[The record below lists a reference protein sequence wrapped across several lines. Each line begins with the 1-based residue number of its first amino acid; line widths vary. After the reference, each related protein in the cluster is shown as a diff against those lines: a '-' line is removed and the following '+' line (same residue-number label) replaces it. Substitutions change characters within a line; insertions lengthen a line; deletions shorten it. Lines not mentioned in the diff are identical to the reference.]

1 MRKGVFF
8 LFYSKYE
15 FLDHKETTTPNDSSL
30 SLSPSLNRRSTTT
43 KRARLST
50 IGQYDYTNTNNLS
63 MVNLPPS
70 TTDLLSPN
78 HHQTVIN
85 DDNHQRQQRKLD
97 PRSCAECG
105 KVLFSD
111 KTHLLH
117 CQTHAKNEK
126 QCWICGRNDD
136 DIKKHILNEHGNQKF
151 TNTGFK
157 VTQIE
162 LFF

>member
-1 MRKGVFF
+1 
-8 LFYSKYE
+8 
-15 FLDHKETTTPNDSSL
+15 
-30 SLSPSLNRRSTTT
+30 
-43 KRARLST
+43 
-50 IGQYDYTNTNNLS
+50 

-78 HHQTVIN
+78 HHHQLTTIN
-85 DDNHQRQQRKLD
+85 DETNSNIPSRQ
-97 PRSCAECG
+97 PRPCAECG

-126 QCWICGRNDD
+126 QCWICGINDD
-136 DIKKHILNEHGNQKF
+136 DIKKHIVNEHGNQKF

-157 VTQIE
+157 VKE
-162 LFF
+162 FLLFFFCIRNGFF

>member
-1 MRKGVFF
+1 MT
-8 LFYSKYE
+8 L
-15 FLDHKETTTPNDSSL
+15 NDSSL
-30 SLSPSLNRRSTTT
+30 SLSPSLIRRSTPT
-43 KRARLST
+43 KRQRLST
-50 IGQYDYTNTNNLS
+50 SGQYDYTNTHNNLS
-63 MVNLPPS
+63 MVNLPLT

-78 HHQTVIN
+78 HHQTLVN

-126 QCWICGRNDD
+126 QCWICGVSDN
-136 DIKKHILNEHGNQKF
+136 DIKKHILAEHGNQKF

-157 VTQIE
+157 V
-162 LFF
+162 

>member
-1 MRKGVFF
+1 
-8 LFYSKYE
+8 
-15 FLDHKETTTPNDSSL
+15 
-30 SLSPSLNRRSTTT
+30 
-43 KRARLST
+43 
-50 IGQYDYTNTNNLS
+50 

-78 HHQTVIN
+78 HHSININ
-85 DDNHQRQQRKLD
+85 DDNNSNTHQRQQQRKLD

-111 KTHLLH
+111 KTLLLH

-126 QCWICGRNDD
+126 QCWICGTNDD
-136 DIKKHILNEHGNQKF
+136 DIKKHILSEHGNQKF

-157 VTQIE
+157 VKKYM
-162 LFF
+162 LFFY

>member
-1 MRKGVFF
+1 MLVFSNFHSRSVFNSDRKE
-8 LFYSKYE
+8 S
-15 FLDHKETTTPNDSSL
+15 TTPNDSSS
-30 SLSPSLNRRSTTT
+30 SLSPSLIRRSTAP
-43 KRARLST
+43 KRQKPSPT
-50 IGQYDYTNTNNLS
+50 GQYDYPNKLKLNLS
-63 MVNLPPS
+63 N
-70 TTDLLSPN
+70 DLLSPN
-78 HHQTVIN
+78 HQPTPSEESN
-85 DDNHQRQQRKLD
+85 QSKQQRKLD

-126 QCWICGRNDD
+126 QCWICGMNDD

-157 VTQIE
+157 VN
-162 LFF
+162 

>member
-1 MRKGVFF
+1 
-8 LFYSKYE
+8 
-15 FLDHKETTTPNDSSL
+15 
-30 SLSPSLNRRSTTT
+30 
-43 KRARLST
+43 
-50 IGQYDYTNTNNLS
+50 

-78 HHQTVIN
+78 HHSSTMN
-85 DDNHQRQQRKLD
+85 DEHQPRQQRKLE
-97 PRSCAECG
+97 PRPCAECG
-105 KVLFSD
+105 KILFND

-126 QCWICGRNDD
+126 QCWICGKTDD

-157 VTQIE
+157 VN
-162 LFF
+162 